1 MPEVQTKALEV
12 PTKIIQVALVEDDD
26 EIRANLTHRLARSGT
41 FRLLRSYSDAESA
54 LADLPRHKP
63 DVVLMDINLPGMDGV
78 ECVRQLKTKMPDV
91 HVIMLTV
98 YEDGNRLFNSLIAGA
113 SGYLLKRSPPAKLL
127 AAIQEVYEGGAPMTP
142 EIARRLVQHFRQISE
157 PQTDLPKLTPREL
170 DILKQLAQG
179 YRYKE
184 IVDNLGV
191 SIGTLHSYISRI
203 YEKLQVHSRTEA
215 VLRYLK
221 K

>member
-1 MPEVQTKALEV
+1 MLDVQRKV
-12 PTKIIQVALVEDDD
+12 IQVALVEDDE
-26 EIRANLTHRLARSGT
+26 EIRANLTVRISRSPS
-41 FRLLRSYSDAESA
+41 FCLLGSYSDAETA
-54 LADLPRHKP
+54 LVELPKQKP

-78 ECVRQLKTKMPDV
+78 ECVRRLKAEMPEV

-113 SGYLLKRSPPAKLL
+113 SGYLLKRSPADKLL
-127 AAIQEVYEGGAPMTP
+127 TAIQEVYEGGAPMTP

-157 PQTDLPKLTPREL
+157 PQSGLPKLTPRER

>member
-1 MPEVQTKALEV
+1 VLDV
-12 PTKIIQVALVEDDD
+12 PAKIIQVALVEDDD
-26 EIRANLTHRLARSGT
+26 EIRANLTHRLARSET

-54 LADLPRHKP
+54 LADLPKYEP

-78 ECVRQLKTKMPDV
+78 ECVRRLKAVMPKV

-113 SGYLLKRSPPAKLL
+113 SGYILKRSPPAKLL

-157 PQTDLPKLTPREL
+157 PQSGLPKLTPRER
-170 DILKQLAQG
+170 DILNQLAQG

-184 IVDNLGV
+184 IVENLGV

-215 VLRYLK
+215 VVKYLK
-221 K
+221 Q

>member
-1 MPEVQTKALEV
+1 MLDV
-12 PTKIIQVALVEDDD
+12 PPKVIHVALVEDDE
-26 EIRANLTHRLARSGT
+26 EIRANLTVRISRSPS
-41 FRLLRSYSDAESA
+41 FRLLGSYSDAETA
-54 LADLPRHKP
+54 LVELPKQKP

-78 ECVRQLKTKMPDV
+78 ECVRRIKTEMPEV

-113 SGYLLKRSPPAKLL
+113 SGYLLKRSPADKLL
-127 AAIQEVYEGGAPMTP
+127 TAIQEVYEGGAPMTP

-157 PQTDLPKLTPREL
+157 PQSGLPKLTPRER

-215 VLRYLK
+215 VLKYLK

>member
-1 MPEVQTKALEV
+1 MLEVQPKV
-12 PTKIIQVALVEDDD
+12 IQVALVEDDD
-26 EIRANLTHRLARSGT
+26 EIRANLTVRISRSPS
-41 FRLLRSYSDAESA
+41 FRLLGSYSDAETA
-54 LADLPRHKP
+54 LIELPKQKP

-78 ECVRQLKTKMPDV
+78 ECVRRIKAEMPEV

-157 PQTDLPKLTPREL
+157 PQSGLPKLTPRER

-215 VLRYLK
+215 VLKYLK